1 MATAASEAPPLAVNI
16 GDVVLSRYRV
26 IEQIAC
32 GGHSV
37 VFRGLDERLSRPVC
51 IKVFSSLG
59 KTTGGGRNSYEP
71 FVQEAFALSR
81 LTHPNTLR
89 IYDFGH
95 LGPKDAAG
103 MPLQVC
109 EYMNGGTLSQ
119 IIREQGK
126 QPLEETVRIISAMC
140 AALAEAHTLG
150 IVHRDIK
157 PQNILFGSVGTNRLP
172 KLADFGIAK
181 WSADSEDSGQRAED
195 TAIVAGQKLA

>member
-1 MATAASEAPPLAVNI
+1 MASAPKGPTPKAPEVKL
-16 GDVVLSRYRV
+16 GDVVLGRYRIV
-26 IEQIAC
+26 EQIAS

-37 VFRGLDERLSRPVC
+37 VFRGQDERLSRPVC
-51 IKVFSSLG
+51 IQVFSG
-59 KTTGGGRNSYEP
+59 FGGNSGVGRTSYEH

-95 LGPKDAAG
+95 LGPKDAEG

-109 EYMNGGTLSQ
+109 EYMNGGTLSNVV
-119 IIREQGK
+119 REQGR
-126 QPLEETVRIISAMC
+126 QSLAETTRVVNAMC
-140 AALAEAHTLG
+140 AALSEAHGLG

-157 PQNILFGSVGTNRLP
+157 PQNILFGSVGVNRLP

-181 WSADSEDSGQRAED
+181 WSADTDQDKDQRAED
-195 TAIVAGQKLA
+195 TAIVAG

>member
-1 MATAASEAPPLAVNI
+1 MGTSPKAPKATEAPPLGVKI
-16 GDVVLSRYRV
+16 GDVVLGRYRIV
-26 IEQIAC
+26 EQIAS

-51 IKVFSSLG
+51 IKVLSGLG
-59 KTTGGGRNSYEP
+59 GKSGVGRTSYEH

-95 LGPKDAAG
+95 LGQTDQDG

-109 EYMNGGTLSQ
+109 EFMNGGTLSNV
-119 IIREQGK
+119 IREQGR
-126 QPLEETVRIISAMC
+126 QSLAETARVIGAMC
-140 AALAEAHTLG
+140 SALGEAHALG

-157 PQNILFGSVGTNRLP
+157 PQNILFGAV
-172 KLADFGIAK
+172 
-181 WSADSEDSGQRAED
+181 
-195 TAIVAGQKLA
+195 